1 MLYNITLEGQ
11 VTEGFSNMIEQVK
24 SFSPLQLAIIGVITL
39 VVWFI
44 PTFLGLI
51 RNRKHIGKIF
61 LLNIPAAFTFTSWFL
76 LMGLVLIKFDSF
88 AELKDRFL
96 KRGKNKDKEAEQPA
110 MAE

>member
-1 MLYNITLEGQ
+1 MTD
-11 VTEGFSNMIEQVK
+11 GFSSMIEQVK
-24 SFSPLQLAIIGVITL
+24 SFTPMQIAIIGVVTL
-39 VVWFI
+39 VIWFI

-88 AELKDRFL
+88 GELKDRFL
-96 KRGKNKDKEAEQPA
+96 KRGKKKDGQEDQPA
-110 MAE
+110 LAE